1 MAKKEAKQLTL
12 NFDNDKVPYDD
23 LKSSFFPNGVT
34 VGVASDD
41 NTVKE
46 LTPEELTMTAT
57 TWSLDH
63 DTTVNMA
70 PEVFDTA
77 SSGFTVSMAE
87 GFEWSGEEWPHEKLR
102 QKYPALN
109 DIWEKYCM
117 VKHMCE
123 QREKEERE

>member
-1 MAKKEAKQLTL
+1 MI
-12 NFDNDKVPYDD
+12 
-23 LKSSFFPNGVT
+23 T
-34 VGVASDD
+34 VGIASD
-41 NTVKE
+41 NSTVRD
-46 LTPEELTMTAT
+46 LTPDELTMTAT
-57 TWSLDH
+57 TWSLDEETIGPTP
-63 DTTVNMA
+63 TTVNMA

-123 QREKEERE
+123 QREKEEQE